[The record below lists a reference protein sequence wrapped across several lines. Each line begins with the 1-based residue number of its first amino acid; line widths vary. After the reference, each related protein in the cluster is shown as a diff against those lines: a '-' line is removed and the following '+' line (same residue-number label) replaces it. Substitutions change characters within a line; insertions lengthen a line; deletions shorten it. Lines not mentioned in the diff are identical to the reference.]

1 MKCESTSAKY
11 STALFCRDLCK
22 QPLLRVLLEFLQ
34 SAFSVGRTS
43 ATISW
48 QFHAPGGSK
57 TLPGASR
64 NSSKSTPQQVR
75 AQMRPRAPKR
85 RSTGAQETPKSAQ
98 KLPKSAPD
106 ASHTGPEGS
115 QTPPKTSPAR
125 SKMHFGHDRRRQPH
139 SKGCRTVFLRFVA
152 LCALLAKC
160 LPIH

>member
-1 MKCESTSAKY
+1 MREYFGKD
-11 STALFCRDLCK
+11 STAFFCRDLCK

-64 NSSKSTPQQVR
+64 NSSKSTPERAMR

-85 RSTGAQETPKSAQ
+85 RRKGAQETPKSTQ
-98 KLPKSAPD
+98 KLTKRAQD
-106 ASHTGPEGS
+106 AAQTGPEGC
-115 QTPPKTSPAR
+115 QTSPKTSPGN
-125 SKMHFGHDRRRQPH
+125 SKTHFGHIWRRQPR
-139 SKGCRTVFLRFVA
+139 SKGYWSDFSRFLA
-152 LCALLAKC
+152 WCALPAKC
-160 LPIH
+160 LATQ